1 MDPADSGDA
10 NGVFCSRHAV
20 YVDRRRSSP
29 RNELMAMDSLY
40 DRLYDRLGLDRR
52 VYYLSGRQAVRV
64 CLRRKNE
71 MTFQEIIV
79 GVIIL
84 VAGIYAGAVIWKKTK
99 TLSPK
104 SGCEADCDCGSAK
117 EKVP

>member
-1 MDPADSGDA
+1 
-10 NGVFCSRHAV
+10 
-20 YVDRRRSSP
+20 
-29 RNELMAMDSLY
+29 MAMDSLY
-40 DRLYDRLGLDRR
+40 DRLYDGLGLDRR
-52 VYYLSGRQAVRV
+52 VYYLPGREAVGVR
-64 CLRRKNE
+64 LKRKNE

-99 TLSPK
+99 ALSPK
-104 SGCEADCDCGSAK
+104 SGCEADCGCGGTK

>member
-1 MDPADSGDA
+1 
-10 NGVFCSRHAV
+10 
-20 YVDRRRSSP
+20 
-29 RNELMAMDSLY
+29 
-40 DRLYDRLGLDRR
+40 
-52 VYYLSGRQAVRV
+52 
-64 CLRRKNE
+64 

-104 SGCEADCDCGSAK
+104 SGCEADCGCGSAK

>member
-1 MDPADSGDA
+1 
-10 NGVFCSRHAV
+10 
-20 YVDRRRSSP
+20 
-29 RNELMAMDSLY
+29 
-40 DRLYDRLGLDRR
+40 
-52 VYYLSGRQAVRV
+52 
-64 CLRRKNE
+64 